1 MPTMILT
8 ESEIKYYAD
17 IITKIAR
24 SSRDDSD
31 IVRTVSKSKLMS
43 IYTELK
49 ALNLIKLSP
58 EEELKLQAN
67 LKKKY
72 IRSLSGVATV
82 TVLTMPYPCPG
93 KCVFCPNDVRMPKS
107 YIASEPGAQRALSN
121 KFDPYLQTF
130 NRLVALNNNG
140 HPLDKIEMI
149 VLGGTWTFYPENYRR
164 WFVLRIFQALNDFNP
179 KNNPTS
185 LSSEQIPLPIN
196 IESAENSFDSNN
208 TTYNH
213 VIAKNITM
221 PDWPCTW
228 EELNNE
234 FTKNENT
241 YARCVGLSL
250 ETRPDEINEETVL
263 ELRRLG
269 ATKVQMGVQAL
280 DNNILQL
287 NKRGHTVETT
297 IKAFELLRLA
307 GFKIQ
312 VHWMPNL
319 YGSNPQKDLEMFFEL
334 FRNDAFKPD
343 ELKIYPCSL
352 IPGTELINIY
362 NDKKWHPYNQDILL
376 NLVVDFLKSTPRYC
390 RVTRVIRDIPS
401 TEIAAGSTRTNLR
414 QDAESVLTKDNSKV
428 VEIRYREIKGETIE
442 IDELALK
449 ETVYETTVATEYFL
463 EYITPDEKLAGFLR
477 LSLPKKTSQIEEL
490 TQSAV
495 IREIHVY
502 GQSLKLGT
510 NSLGKAQHSGLGKK
524 LISHAEEIALN
535 KGFSKLS
542 VISAIGTREYYRK
555 RGFKDGNLY
564 QFKFLS

>member
-1 MPTMILT
+1 MTYT
-8 ESEIKYYAD
+8 ETEIKYYVD
-17 IITKIAR
+17 IITKLAGSPSGETAIPT
-24 SSRDDSD
+24 D
-31 IVRTVSKSKLMS
+31 VSKSKLLT
-43 IYTELK
+43 IYHDLK
-49 ALNLIKLSP
+49 TRKLINLTKEQEQILLNK
-58 EEELKLQAN
+58 

-72 IRSLSGVATV
+72 IRSLSGVTTV

-93 KCVFCPNDVRMPKS
+93 KCIFCPNDVRMPKS
-107 YIASEPGAQRALSN
+107 YIASEPGAQRALAN

-164 WFVLRIFQALNDFNP
+164 WFIYRVFQALNDFNP
-179 KNNPTS
+179 KTHFSS
-185 LSSEQIPLPIN
+185 LNSDQIPLPIN
-196 IESAENSFDSNN
+196 LPTAENSFNS
-208 TTYNH
+208 TTETYNH

-221 PDWPCTW
+221 PDWPCSW
-228 EELNNE
+228 EELNKE
-234 FTKNENT
+234 FEKNENSH
-241 YARCVGLSL
+241 ARCVGLSL
-250 ETRPDEINEETVL
+250 ETRPDEITEDTVL

-280 DNNILQL
+280 DNNILNL
-287 NKRGHTVETT
+287 NKRGHSVETT

-319 YGSNPQKDLEMFFEL
+319 YGSNPQKDLEMFFDL
-334 FRNDAFKPD
+334 FQNEAFKPD

-352 IPGTELINIY
+352 IPGTELVKLHNEQ
-362 NDKKWHPYNQDILL
+362 KWHPYDHETLL
-376 NLVVDFLKSTPRYC
+376 KLVIDYLKNTPRYC

-414 QDAESVLTKDNSKV
+414 QDAELAITKANTKV
-428 VEIRYREIKGETIE
+428 VEIRFREIKKEQ
-442 IDELALK
+442 IDPDTLQLK
-449 ETVYETTVATEYFL
+449 KTVYETSVSSEYFL
-463 EYITPDEKLAGFLR
+463 EYITPEDKLTGFLR
-477 LSLPKKTSQIEEL
+477 LSLPKINSQIPEL
-490 TQSAV
+490 QQSAV

-510 NSLGKAQHSGLGKK
+510 STSGVAQHSGLGKK
-524 LISHAEEIALN
+524 LILLAEEISQQQ
-535 KGFSKLS
+535 GYTKLS

-564 QFKFLS
+564 QYKFLS